1 MVRDALDPEWRLG
14 SRGREDSHMRREEP
28 VQVAEG
34 AEPAPA
40 RLAATVVVARPALGD
55 GIEVLALRR
64 GASSRVLP
72 GFVVFPGGTVDEGD
86 PDLAERWFGSAE
98 EAPRACALRELAE
111 EASLA
116 LTRSGLVAATTSADD
131 EALALVTEAPPGTD
145 QVVPLARWLAP
156 DFLPVRFD
164 AHFFTIGAGREVA
177 PIADGV
183 EIETAWW
190 ATPADLLAA
199 FRVGD
204 APLAWPT
211 YKTLETLAE
220 RCRSVEDVLALRME
234 PSPPPGFEPPG
245 RS

>member
-1 MVRDALDPEWRLG
+1 
-14 SRGREDSHMRREEP
+14 MRREEP
-28 VQVAEG
+28 VRLAEG

-40 RLAATVVVARPALGD
+40 RLAATVVVARPAPVD

-64 GASSRVLP
+64 SASSRVLP
-72 GFVVFPGGTVDEGD
+72 GFVVFPGGTVDGD
-86 PDLAERWFGSAE
+86 DRALAERWFGSPG
-98 EAPRACALRELAE
+98 EAPRACAIRELAE

-116 LTRSGLVAATTSADD
+116 LTRSGLVAATTTDD
-131 EALALVTEAPPGTD
+131 AEALALVAAAPPGAD

-164 AHFFTIGAGREVA
+164 AHFFAVGVDRKVE

-190 ATPADLLAA
+190 ASPADLLAA

-211 YKTLETLAE
+211 YKTLETLGE
-220 RCRSVEDVLALRME
+220 RCATVDDVLALRME
-234 PSPPPGFEPPG
+234 PSPPPGFEQPG
-245 RS
+245 RA

>member
-1 MVRDALDPEWRLG
+1 MQ
-14 SRGREDSHMRREEP
+14 REEP
-28 VQVAEG
+28 VGVVEG
-34 AEPAPA
+34 GEPAPA
-40 RLAATVVVARPALGD
+40 RLAATVVVARPAPDG

-64 GASSRVLP
+64 SASSRVLP
-72 GFVVFPGGTVDEGD
+72 GFVVFPGGTVDDDD
-86 PDLAERWFGSAE
+86 PDLAGRWFGSAE

-116 LTRSGLVAATTSADD
+116 LTGSGLVAATTTDD
-131 EALALVTEAPPGTD
+131 AEALALVAADPPGTD

-164 AHFFTIGAGREVA
+164 AHFFAVGADRQAE
-177 PIADGV
+177 PLADGV
-183 EIETAWW
+183 EIEAAWW
-190 ATPADLLAA
+190 ASPADLLAA

-220 RCRSVEDVLALRME
+220 RCSSVEDVLALRME